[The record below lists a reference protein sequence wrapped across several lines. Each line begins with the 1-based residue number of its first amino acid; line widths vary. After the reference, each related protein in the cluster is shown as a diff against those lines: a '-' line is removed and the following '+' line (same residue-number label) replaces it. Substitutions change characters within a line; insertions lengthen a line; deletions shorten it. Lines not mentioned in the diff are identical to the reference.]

1 MTEYNE
7 NNLNEDHDNYMYWQ
21 YEKQIKDGNLQ
32 IGKWYS
38 GDSEVTNLRFV
49 EKFDI
54 STLTLF
60 VSNDMSVKLRSYT
73 LKELTI
79 LNSMEQDEDGQ
90 QRWNIQIDDLQ
101 LENLEV
107 LDLTNINLENSSLYN
122 LSKFNTLRSL
132 NVSKNNV
139 DLTNIHSVT
148 SLTKLSMV
156 QCGLKN
162 IDQISSLV
170 NLEDLELSSNGD
182 MDLSPLQQVR
192 SLKKLSMQECG
203 LTNIDQITQLTN
215 LEVLKLASNQLQTI
229 DSIGSLVNLKELNIS
244 KNNNLDITPL
254 KDLVGLIK
262 LNLSYCALTQ
272 LSALKSLINLQFL
285 DLLDNPGIII
295 TELQYFKNLTHLNL
309 NDCDLVSIY
318 ILRPLINLEELNI
331 SNNNIVHLDANLD
344 EMKNL
349 KELRAEWN
357 RISDFS
363 SVEKHPNYNNLNR
376 NDDTKFTNI
385 SYQQDP
391 SEEELHEAN
400 NMRKIES
407 QNIKLKEI
415 QNQRKTLK
423 TVLKN
428 FKQEINA
435 VLNRMCSNHI
445 QFTTSIAHLFE
456 KLNQPVSQ

>member
-215 LEVLKLASNQLQTI
+215 LEVLKLASNQLLTI
-229 DSIGSLVNLKELNIS
+229 NSVGSLVNLKELNIS

-272 LSALKSLINLQFL
+272 LSALKSLINLQLL
-285 DLLDNPGIII
+285 DLSDNSGIII
-295 TELQYFKNLTHLNL
+295 TELQYLKNITHLNL
-309 NDCDLVSIY
+309 FCCNLVSIY
-318 ILRPLINLEELNI
+318 VLRPLVNLEELDI
-331 SNNNIVHLDANLD
+331 SFNKILYLDAAFNQMTKL
-344 EMKNL
+344 EKL
-349 KELRAEWN
+349 IAEKN

-363 SVEKHPNYNNLNR
+363 QLEQRSNFNSLDEYGDR
-376 NDDTKFTNI
+376 NFDISGQKTN
-385 SYQQDP
+385 SQ
-391 SEEELHEAN
+391 EELYFAN
-400 NMRKIES
+400 HLRKIERP
-407 QNIKLKEI
+407 NIQLKEI
-415 QNQRKTLK
+415 QNQHQFLK
-423 TVLKN
+423 TALKYC
-428 FKQEINA
+428 KQQINA
-435 VLNRMCSNHI
+435 VLNCANHT
-445 QFTTSIAHLFE
+445 QFTSSAAQLFE
-456 KLNQPVSQ
+456 LLNQPVSQ